1 MAETID
7 APPSRISAIRY
18 FYRRFGKWQWRS
30 LIAAV
35 VATVGGFAGFV
46 QQKFSDAPS
55 SAQAGVSHTAMMA
68 GLAFLIAFAFFFW
81 VRSFLKWGAMLI
93 ATLIAAAAT
102 ISYFTGFNIDL
113 SSVKDGYDGVS
124 GWIWHQCTGLISLVT
139 SNISSAA
146 SATVGGW
153 MGAKRSN

>member
-7 APPSRISAIRY
+7 APPSRISTIRY

-30 LIAAV
+30 LIAAI

-55 SAQAGVSHTAMMA
+55 STQAGVSHTAMMA

-81 VRSFLKWGAMLI
+81 VRSFLKWGAMV
-93 ATLIAAAAT
+93 IAAVLAGAAAV
-102 ISYFTGFNIDL
+102 SFFTGYNLDL
-113 SSVKDGYDGVS
+113 SSIKEGYDGAS

-139 SNISSAA
+139 SNLPSSV
-146 SATVGGW
+146 SATLGGW
-153 MGAKRSN
+153 MGARRSN

>member
-35 VATVGGFAGFV
+35 IATVGGLAGVV
-46 QQKFSDAPS
+46 QQRLADSPS
-55 SAQAGVSHTAMMA
+55 ATKAGVSHTAMMT
-68 GLAFLIAFAFFFW
+68 GLAFLVAFAFFFW
-81 VRSFLKWGAMLI
+81 VRSFFKWGAMVI
-93 ATLIAAAAT
+93 ATLLAAAAAV
-102 ISYFTGFNIDL
+102 SFFTGYNIDL
-113 SSVKDGYDGVS
+113 SSIKEGYDGVS

-139 SNISSAA
+139 SNLPSSVA
-146 SATVGGW
+146 ATVGGW